1 MKLIITAA
9 ITAALAGAIG
19 FIAGRAHQAEIDA
32 KQAIL
37 LDSLALSA
45 LKSGETHHA
54 SYYLDGSLRGNLDLL
69 DRVRRNA
76 LVPSHP
82 SRQWKEEGDRWQKQ
96 LEWTRERIA
105 QPSPG
110 AYPRKAADGLPVK
123 AQE

>member
-45 LKSGETHHA
+45 LESGETHHA

-69 DRVRRNA
+69 IESGGTHSSRRTPAANGKRKVTA
-76 LVPSHP
+76 GRSNSNGQENELHNHL
-82 SRQWKEEGDRWQKQ
+82 
-96 LEWTRERIA
+96 LEPI
-105 QPSPG
+105 PG
-110 AYPRKAADGLPVK
+110 RPRTASL
-123 AQE
+123 